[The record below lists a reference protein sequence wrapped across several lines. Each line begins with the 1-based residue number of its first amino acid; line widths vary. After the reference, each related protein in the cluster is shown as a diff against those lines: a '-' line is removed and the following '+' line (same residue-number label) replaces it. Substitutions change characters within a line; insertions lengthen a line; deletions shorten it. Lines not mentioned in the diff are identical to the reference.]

1 MADTAGDAERR
12 AAGRRFVVGER
23 EFELDG
29 RPVRL
34 LSGALHYFR
43 VHEGHWDHRLA
54 MLRAMGLNCVE
65 TYVPWNLHEPR
76 PGVFRELAVLGR
88 FLDAVGRAGLL
99 AIVRPGPYICA
110 EWENGGLPHWVTG
123 PLGRRVRTR
132 DPEYLRAVD
141 GWLAAVLPQVVP
153 RQCDRGGP
161 VIMVQVENEYGS
173 YGSDAGY
180 LAHLA
185 GRLRAL
191 GVTVPLFTSD
201 GPEDHM
207 LTGGS
212 VPGLTATVNFG
223 SGAREAFATLRRHR
237 PDGPLMCMEFW
248 CGWFSHWHTGPG
260 GEDAEVM
267 EATEAGQAGETAEAG
282 AVAKAGEAG
291 EVGEV
296 GEGGVRDAADAAA
309 ALAEILECGASV
321 NIYMAHGGTSFGGWA
336 GANRA
341 GALQDGALLPTVTS
355 YDYDAPVDERGR
367 PTAKFWRFREV
378 LAPYAEGP
386 VPAPPAPQPVLAAA
400 AEVRLTGWASMDA
413 VLDGLGGPEV
423 WSGAPPTFEELDV
436 DRGVVR
442 YRLSVPGP
450 RAPYE
455 LRVRGVRDRAVTF
468 VDGAPGP
475 VLDTEE
481 AVLGPVAGPAEVELW
496 VESLGRVNYGPRL
509 GEAKGITG
517 GVLHERQYLHG
528 VRARGLRLDAVED
541 ATAVARLVF
550 EEPRPGARGLH
561 RGTVVVPAGGV
572 GDAVLELPGWT
583 RGFVWVGGFPLG
595 RYWSAGPQRSL
606 YVPGPCLREGAN
618 EVLVLELE
626 GAAPGTSGPG
636 RPSANRPGTDGSGT
650 NGPGT
655 DGSGTNGP
663 GTDGPSVE
671 APRLVP

>member
-1 MADTAGDAERR
+1 M
-12 AAGRRFVVGER
+12 
-23 EFELDG
+23 LDG

-76 PGVFRELAVLGR
+76 PGEFRESAALGR
-88 FLDAVGRAGLL
+88 FLDAARRAGLL

-110 EWENGGLPHWVTG
+110 EWENGGLPHWLTG

-141 GWLAAVLPQVVP
+141 GWLAAVLPQVVD

-173 YGSDAGY
+173 YGSDAAY
-180 LAHLA
+180 LAHLTD
-185 GRLRAL
+185 RLRAL
-191 GVTVPLFTSD
+191 GITVPLFTSD

-212 VPGLTATVNFG
+212 VPGVLATVNFG

-248 CGWFSHWHTGPG
+248 CGWFSHWSAGPDG
-260 GEDAEVM
+260 GEAAAARDAE
-267 EATEAGQAGETAEAG
+267 
-282 AVAKAGEAG
+282 
-291 EVGEV
+291 
-296 GEGGVRDAADAAA
+296 DAAA
-309 ALAEILECGASV
+309 ALREVLECGASV
-321 NIYMAHGGTSFGGWA
+321 NVYMAHGGTSFGGWA
-336 GANRA
+336 GANRD

-378 LAPYAEGP
+378 LEPYADGP
-386 VPAPPAPQPVLAAA
+386 LPEPPAPQPVLAGPAA
-400 AEVRLTGWASMDA
+400 VRLTGWVPLDA

-423 WSGAPPTFEELDV
+423 ESGVPPTFEELDV

-450 RAPYE
+450 REPYE
-455 LRVRGVRDRAVTF
+455 LRVRGLRDRAVTF

-475 VLDTEE
+475 VLADEDE
-481 AVLGPVAGPAEVELW
+481 DAVLGPVAGPAEVELW

-509 GEAKGITG
+509 GEPKGITG
-517 GVLHERQYLHG
+517 GVLHERQYVHG
-528 VRARGLRLDAVED
+528 VRARGLRLDALED
-541 ATAVARLVF
+541 AGAVRKLPFGAGAGA
-550 EEPRPGARGLH
+550 GARGLH
-561 RGTVVVPAGGV
+561 RGTVTVPAGGV
-572 GDAVLELPGWT
+572 GDALLELPGWT

-595 RYWSAGPQRSL
+595 RYWSTGPQHAL
-606 YVPGPCLREGAN
+606 YVPGPCLREGPN
-618 EVLVLELE
+618 EVLILELE
-626 GAAPGTSGPG
+626 GAGQGQGAG
-636 RPSANRPGTDGSGT
+636 
-650 NGPGT
+650 
-655 DGSGTNGP
+655 
-663 GTDGPSVE
+663 